1 VKIHLLAEASPNP
14 VLTAV
19 MEQLAGEHEVAVFDA
34 QTLPQGYGRQPGLLE
49 PPDVVLLKSR
59 TPQARTVAQTAE
71 RAGSVV
77 VNPPAATTAALDR
90 AATAEALDRAGVP
103 APRSWSVPALRDLAA
118 DPAGDADPAGHPV
131 WPLVVK
137 SRTSSRRDLVRLV
150 TGRAEL
156 DELVP
161 EWGDEPV
168 VAQEFAAND
177 GFDIKVWVI
186 GEDLSAARRRSALES
201 VDKSSDEHLDP
212 ADLPEDW
219 IRAARDAGAALGLQ
233 LYGVDLLITGGR
245 PVVVDIN
252 PFPGFRGARG
262 PAESLLRFLS
272 TIAAPRMVTT

>member
-1 VKIHLLAEASPNP
+1 MKIHLIAESSPNP

-19 MEQLAGEHEVAVFDA
+19 MEVLAGQHEVAVYDA
-34 QTLPQGYGRQPGLLE
+34 QTLPAGYGRERGLQE

-59 TPQARTVAQTAE
+59 SLQARQVAQTAE
-71 RAGSVV
+71 RAGTLV
-77 VNPPAATTAALDR
+77 VNPPAATAAALDR

-103 APRSWSVPALRDLAA
+103 APRTWYFPALRDLAA
-118 DPAGDADPAGHPV
+118 VAAELP

-150 TGRAEL
+150 TSRS
-156 DELVP
+156 ELVELLP
-161 EWGDEPV
+161 EWGEEPV
-168 VAQEFAAND
+168 AAQEFAAND

-186 GEDLSAARRRSALES
+186 GADLSAARRRSALES
-201 VDKSSDEHLDP
+201 TDKSSDEFLDP

-219 IRAARDAGAALGLQ
+219 TRAARDAGAALGLQ

-245 PVVVDIN
+245 PVVVDVN

-262 PAESLLRFLS
+262 PADSLLRFLS
-272 TIAAPRMVTT
+272 TVAATRMARA

>member
-1 VKIHLLAEASPNP
+1 MKIHLLAQASPNP

-19 MEQLAGEHEVAVFDA
+19 MEELATRHEVAVYDETTMPA
-34 QTLPQGYGRQPGLLE
+34 GYGTGSGLVE

-59 TPQARTVAQTAE
+59 SPEARQVARSAE

-77 VNPPAATTAALDR
+77 VNPPDATTTALDR
-90 AATAEALDRAGVP
+90 AATAEALDGAGVP
-103 APRSWSVPALRDLAA
+103 QPETWSFPALRELAA
-118 DPAGDADPAGHPV
+118 DPATLP

-150 TGRAEL
+150 AGPGEL
-156 DELVP
+156 DGLLP
-161 EWGDEPV
+161 EWADEPV
-168 VAQEFAAND
+168 VAQAFVDND

-186 GEDLSAARRRSALES
+186 GDELSAARRRTALES
-201 VDKSSDEHLDP
+201 VDKNADERLDP
-212 ADLPEDW
+212 AELPEDW
-219 IRAARDAGAALGLQ
+219 IRTARDAGRALGLQ
-233 LYGVDLLITGGR
+233 LYGVDLLITEGG

-272 TIAAPRMVTT
+272 TIVATRMVTA

>member
-1 VKIHLLAEASPNP
+1 MKIHLLAEAAPNP

-19 MEQLAGEHEVAVFDA
+19 MAELARQHEVEVYDA
-34 QTLPQGYGRQPGLLE
+34 RTLPEGYGRGPGLQE

-59 TPQARTVAQTAE
+59 TPQARQVAQTAE
-71 RAGSVV
+71 RAGSLV

-103 APRSWSVPALRDLAA
+103 APRTWSFAALRDLAA
-118 DPAGDADPAGHPV
+118 DGAELP

-150 TGRAEL
+150 HSRAEL
-156 DELVP
+156 VELVP
-161 EWGDEPV
+161 EWGEEPV

-186 GEDLSAARRRSALES
+186 GTDLSAARRRSALES
-201 VDKSSDEHLDP
+201 IDKSSDEFLDP

-219 IRAARDAGAALGLQ
+219 TRAARDAGAALGLQ
-233 LYGVDLLITGGR
+233 LYGVDLLITGDR

-252 PFPGFRGARG
+252 PFPGFRGAHG
-262 PAESLLRFLS
+262 PADSLLRFLS
-272 TIAAPRMVTT
+272 TITAPGMVKA

>member
-1 VKIHLLAEASPNP
+1 MKIHLLAQASPNP

-19 MEQLAGEHEVAVFDA
+19 MAELSRQHEVAVFDA
-34 QTLPQGYGRQPGLLE
+34 QTLPAGYGGEPGLLE

-59 TPQARTVAQTAE
+59 TPEARRVALTAE
-71 RAGSVV
+71 RAGSLV
-77 VNPPAATTAALDR
+77 VNPPAATAAALDR
-90 AATAEALDRAGVP
+90 AATADALERAGVP

-118 DPAGDADPAGHPV
+118 DGAGLP

-150 TGRAEL
+150 STQAEL
-156 DELVP
+156 EALLP

-168 VAQEFAAND
+168 VAQEFAVND

-186 GEDLSAARRRSALES
+186 GADLSAARRRSALEFI
-201 VDKSSDEHLDP
+201 DKSADEFLDP
-212 ADLPEDW
+212 ADWPEDW
-219 IRAARDAGAALGLQ
+219 SRAARGAGAALGLQ

-245 PVVVDIN
+245 PVVVDVN

-272 TIAAPRMVTT
+272 TIAPVRTVPA

>member
-1 VKIHLLAEASPNP
+1 MKIHLLAQSSPNP

-19 MEQLAGEHEVAVFDA
+19 MEELARQHEVAVFDA
-34 QTLPQGYGRQPGLLE
+34 DTLPAGYGDGPGLQE

-59 TPQARTVAQTAE
+59 SPEARQVAQTAE
-71 RAGSVV
+71 RAGSLV
-77 VNPPAATTAALDR
+77 VNPPAATTLALDR
-90 AATAEALDRAGVP
+90 AASAEALDRAGVP

-118 DPAGDADPAGHPV
+118 DGAALS

-150 TGRAEL
+150 AGPAEL
-156 DELVP
+156 AELLP

-168 VAQEFAAND
+168 LAQEFAAND

-186 GEDLSAARRRSALES
+186 GDELSAARRRSALES
-201 VDKSSDEHLDP
+201 IDKSSDEFLDP

-219 IRAARDAGAALGLQ
+219 IRAAREAGAALGLQ
-233 LYGVDLLITGGR
+233 LYGVDLLITHGR
-245 PVVVDIN
+245 PVVVDVN
-252 PFPGFRGARG
+252 PFPGFRGASR

-272 TIAAPRMVTT
+272 TVAPRKVTT

>member
-1 VKIHLLAEASPNP
+1 MKIHLLAEASPNP

-19 MEQLAGEHEVAVFDA
+19 MTELGRRHEVAVFDA
-34 QTLPQGYGRQPGLLE
+34 QTLPAGYGREPGLQE

-59 TPQARTVAQTAE
+59 SPEARRVAQTAE
-71 RAGSVV
+71 DAGSLV

-90 AATAEALDRAGVP
+90 AATAEALERAGVP
-103 APRSWSVPALRDLAA
+103 APRSWSVPALSRLAA
-118 DPAGDADPAGHPV
+118 DGAALP

-150 TGRAEL
+150 RGPAEL
-156 DELVP
+156 HELLP

-177 GFDIKVWVI
+177 GFDVKVWVI
-186 GEDLSAARRRSALES
+186 GADLSAARRRSALES

-212 ADLPEDW
+212 AGMPQEW

-233 LYGVDLLITGGR
+233 LYGVDVLVTGGR
-245 PVVVDIN
+245 PVVVDVN
-252 PFPGFRGARG
+252 PFPGFRGARA
-262 PAESLLRFLS
+262 PAESLLRFLDDL
-272 TIAAPRMVTT
+272 AASRMVTA

>member
-1 VKIHLLAEASPNP
+1 MKIHLLAEASPNP

-19 MEQLAGEHEVAVFDA
+19 MAELGRRHEVAVFDA
-34 QTLPQGYGRQPGLLE
+34 ATLPTGYGREPGLQE

-59 TPQARTVAQTAE
+59 TPEARRVARTAE
-71 RAGSVV
+71 RAGSTI
-77 VNPPAATTAALDR
+77 VNSPAATTAALDR
-90 AATAEALDRAGVP
+90 AATADALDRAGVP

-118 DPAGDADPAGHPV
+118 DAAALP

-150 TGRAEL
+150 GSRAEL
-156 DELVP
+156 AELLP

-186 GEDLSAARRRSALES
+186 GTDLSAARRRSALES
-201 VDKSSDEHLDP
+201 VDKTADELLDP
-212 ADLPEDW
+212 AGLPEDW
-219 IRAARDAGAALGLQ
+219 VRTARDAGAALGLQ
-233 LYGVDLLITGGR
+233 LYGVDLLITDGR

-252 PFPGFRGARG
+252 PFPGFRGAHG
-262 PAESLLRFLS
+262 PADSLLRFLS
-272 TIAAPRMVTT
+272 TLTTTGVTA